1 MASRVSR
8 AVRAA
13 DSEIGA
19 IAGHLLPQGEK
30 AYVRHMTQPSPLIST
45 EELAARLG
53 DPSLRIIDGSWHL
66 DGRDAATEHLQGHI
80 PGAVWFDLEGVS
92 DHSTDLPH
100 MLPTPK
106 AFAEAVGA
114 LGVSEGDTVVVYDT
128 AGLFSAPRVWW
139 TFRLMGAK
147 DVRVLDGGLPRWTA
161 EGRAVESGPATT
173 PTPARFTPSPRPGD
187 VADLP
192 SVLAAI
198 TGDAQIVDARPA
210 ARFTGEAA
218 EPRAGLRSGHMPG
231 ALNLPFKT
239 LIGEDG
245 RMLRGEALSARFA
258 EAGLDIDGP
267 IITSCGSGVT
277 AAVLTLALAELGRNS
292 ALYDGSWAEWGGRN
306 DTPVALG

>member
-1 MASRVSR
+1 
-8 AVRAA
+8 
-13 DSEIGA
+13 
-19 IAGHLLPQGEK
+19 
-30 AYVRHMTQPSPLIST
+30 MTQPSPLIST

-66 DGRDAATEHLQGHI
+66 DGRDAAAEHLQARI
-80 PGAVWFDLEGVS
+80 PGAVWFDLEAVS

-100 MLPTPK
+100 MLPTPQ
-106 AFAEAVGA
+106 AFAAAVGA
-114 LGVSEGDTVVVYDT
+114 VGVSEGDTVVVYDT

-161 EGRAVESGPATT
+161 EGRAVESGPVTA
-173 PTPARFTPSPRPGD
+173 PTPAVFTPAPRAGD

-239 LIGEDG
+239 LIGDDG

-258 EAGLDIDGP
+258 EAGLDLDGP

-292 ALYDGSWAEWGGRN
+292 ALYDGSWAEWGGRQ
-306 DTPVALG
+306 DTPVAVG

>member
-1 MASRVSR
+1 M
-8 AVRAA
+8 
-13 DSEIGA
+13 IGEQRS
-19 IAGHLLPQGEK
+19 GHLLPQGEK
-30 AYVRHMTQPSPLIST
+30 GYLHFMTSPLIST

-66 DGRDAATEHLQGHI
+66 DGRDAAAEHLRARI

-100 MLPTPK
+100 MLPTPD

-161 EGRAVESGPATT
+161 EGRTVESGPATT
-173 PTPARFTPSPRPGD
+173 PAPARFTPEPRIGD

-245 RMLRGEALSARFA
+245 RLLRGEALSARFA
-258 EAGLDIDGP
+258 ETGLDIDGP

-277 AAVLTLALAELGRNS
+277 AAVLTLALAELGRDS
-292 ALYDGSWAEWGGRN
+292 ALYDGSWAEWGGRR
-306 DTPVALG
+306 DTPVAVG